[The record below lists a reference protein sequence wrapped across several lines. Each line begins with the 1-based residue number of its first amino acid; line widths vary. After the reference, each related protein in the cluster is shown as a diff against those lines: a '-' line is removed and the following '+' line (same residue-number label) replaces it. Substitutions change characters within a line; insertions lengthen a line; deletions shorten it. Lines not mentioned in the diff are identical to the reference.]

1 MVIPFNRNQLKDQLL
16 MASSGSS
23 TSAAFL
29 LESLVMLIEPQVS
42 WSCKIVAFLLQRN
55 VYYLIREIIFTAKVN
70 FSWPKGWYACA
81 CSCYMENLFF
91 FLIYVWFIVFF
102 LYLHCTILC
111 SVLQVLLLSIIWSEY
126 NMLMQS
132 VSYYFCDFI

>member
-1 MVIPFNRNQLKDQLL
+1 MMLNWWNYLFRCNFFLSNYYVHLLPNTINYRRNEKATYFVIPFNRNQLKDQLL

-55 VYYLIREIIFTAKVN
+55 IYYLIREIIFTAKVN
-70 FSWPKGWYACA
+70 FSWPKGLIVFAFSCA
-81 CSCYMENLFF
+81 CSCYMESLFF
-91 FLIYVWFIVFF
+91 FLMY
-102 LYLHCTILC
+102 
-111 SVLQVLLLSIIWSEY
+111 
-126 NMLMQS
+126 
-132 VSYYFCDFI
+132 